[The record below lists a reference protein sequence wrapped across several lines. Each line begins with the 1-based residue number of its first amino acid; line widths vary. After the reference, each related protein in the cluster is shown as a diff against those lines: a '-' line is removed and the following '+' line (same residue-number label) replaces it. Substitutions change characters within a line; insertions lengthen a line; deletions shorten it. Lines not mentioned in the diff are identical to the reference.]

1 MDLYYFLGNV
11 QDLRDVTARVIG
23 SWTDDLPGWA
33 WVQGIY
39 AFGLE
44 EAGHYRRAE
53 TAARNALERNPRDI
67 YASHALAHVFEMEGR
82 QEEGIAFLGGTVDDW
97 KDSYF
102 ANHNWVHKALY
113 HIEVGDFD
121 ALLPLYDDQIRGERP
136 MRWVPLV
143 DCAAVLWRLMLFG
156 VDVRE
161 RAQVLVDGRPGP
173 AELTGVRVQRLAR
186 ADDLRAGRPCGSR
199 RAGARG
205 QRACAARTRRTTRC
219 CSEPDSICWQGS
231 RHSAARI
238 TRRPS
243 TG

>member
-1 MDLYYFLGNV
+1 MQQACAILVVGRTPHRDRTGSRAVALCGGPAWADGRWELATRRLEQALLRHPRDLLALRVAVDLYYFLGNV

-121 ALLPLYDDQIRGERP
+121 ALLPLYDDQIRGDRP

-161 RAQVLVDGRPGP
+161 PRRGPRGRA
-173 AELTGVRVQRLAR
+173 
-186 ADDLRAGRPCGSR
+186 SR
-199 RAGARG
+199 T
-205 QRACAARTRRTTRC
+205 C
-219 CSEPDSICWQGS
+219 
-231 RHSAARI
+231 
-238 TRRPS
+238 
-243 TG
+243 